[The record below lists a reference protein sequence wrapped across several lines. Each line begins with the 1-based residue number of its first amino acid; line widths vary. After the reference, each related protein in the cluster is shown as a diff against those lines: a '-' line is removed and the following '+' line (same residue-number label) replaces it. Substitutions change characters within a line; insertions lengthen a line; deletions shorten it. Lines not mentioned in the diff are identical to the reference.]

1 MNAKVKT
8 NKRVLFVFVFF
19 SLLYKYFIHLKY
31 NSIQKIYKSLTFPE
45 NRKIVFL

>member
-1 MNAKVKT
+1 MNAKVQT
-8 NKRVLFVFVFF
+8 NKRVLFVLFF

-31 NSIQKIYKSLTFPE
+31 NIIHKIYKSLTFPE